1 MPFGI
6 LGVGAYLPERVLTN
20 HDLEQMVDTNDE
32 WIRSRSGIS
41 ERHIA
46 GEGEATSD
54 LAAKAGKIAIER
66 AGMDLQDIDMIIV
79 ATFSGD
85 THLPGTACHVQAKLG
100 IERCGAFDV
109 NAACTGFIYALATAR
124 GLYTTGVI
132 KNALVIGADCTTKF
146 IDFDDRSTCVLF
158 GDGAG
163 AVVVGEVPEGRG
175 VMSEYLSAD
184 GSMAESIIIP
194 GGGSLEP
201 VSDKV
206 LKEHRQFIKMSG
218 NDVFKFAVR
227 IMSESI
233 KVASEKAGIKPSD
246 LDWIIPHQANI
257 RIIDGALKRLKTD
270 KEKCVINL
278 DRYGNTSA
286 ASVPIALDEAVTG
299 GRIKEGD
306 LLGFVAFGGGLT
318 WGATIL
324 RF

>member
-6 LGVGAYLPERVLTN
+6 LGVGSALPDRVLTN
-20 HDLEQMVDTNDE
+20 EDLEKMVETSDE
-32 WIRSRSGIS
+32 WIRTRSGIS
-41 ERHIA
+41 ERRIA

-54 LAAKAGKIAIER
+54 FATQAARNALEM
-66 AGMDLQDIDMIIV
+66 AGMEPGDVDMIIV

-85 THLPGTACHVQAKLG
+85 THLPATACHVQAKLG

-109 NAACTGFIYALATAR
+109 NAACTGFIYGLATAR
-124 GLYTTGVI
+124 GMFTTGVI

-146 IDFDDRSTCVLF
+146 VDFEDRSTCVLF

-175 VMSEYLSAD
+175 VLSEFLSAD
-184 GSMAESIIIP
+184 GSMADRIIIP

-201 VSDKV
+201 VSEKV
-206 LKEHRQFIKMSG
+206 LEEHNQYIKMAG

-233 KVASEKAGIKPSD
+233 KKAASRAGVKPAD

-257 RIIDGALKRLKTD
+257 RIIDGALKRLKTP
-270 KEKCVINL
+270 KERCILNI

-286 ASVPIALDEAVTG
+286 ASVPIALDEAVRD
-299 GRIKEGD
+299 GRVKEGD

-318 WGATIL
+318 WGANVL